1 MLHKVLPIQPS
12 IMPRTATV
20 IRVMIASPG
29 DVASERQ
36 IAKQVI
42 HDWNDIHS
50 LDRGTVLL
58 PISWETHA
66 SPAMGDRAQAI
77 INKQILGDADILIA
91 IFWARIG
98 TPTGVA
104 ASGTVEEITEHI
116 AAGKP
121 TMLYFSTA
129 PVRQDSVDDDQFKSL
144 RLFKETVRNQNNGL
158 YEEYESLS
166 EFKEKL
172 TRQLAQTIIREF
184 PSQPPKSSSPNDG
197 SNRLPD
203 PAPAPIQLI
212 SPEAT
217 QLLKESSQDPNG
229 VILKVTTYD
238 GTSIQTNGQ
247 NLVEPENPRSVAKWK
262 SALDELIRNGFVEQ
276 RDRKGEVFSITG
288 KGFKIADFAV

>member
-1 MLHKVLPIQPS
+1 M
-12 IMPRTATV
+12 
-20 IRVMIASPG
+20 
-29 DVASERQ
+29 
-36 IAKQVI
+36 
-42 HDWNDIHS
+42 
-50 LDRGTVLL
+50 
-58 PISWETHA
+58 
-66 SPAMGDRAQAI
+66 
-77 INKQILGDADILIA
+77 
-91 IFWARIG
+91 
-98 TPTGVA
+98 
-104 ASGTVEEITEHI
+104 
-116 AAGKP
+116 
-121 TMLYFSTA
+121 A

-172 TRQLAQTIIREF
+172 TRQLAQTIIREY
-184 PSQPPKSSSPNDG
+184 PSQPPKNSSPDDG

-203 PAPAPIQLI
+203 PAPTPIQLI

-247 NLVEPENPRSVAKWK
+247 NLVEPQNPRSVAKWK

-288 KGFKIADFAV
+288 EGFKIADFAV

>member
-1 MLHKVLPIQPS
+1 VHASQNCSPS
-12 IMPRTATV
+12 YPQIMPRTATV

-66 SPAMGDRAQAI
+66 SPAIRDRAQAI

-129 PVRQDSVDDDQFKSL
+129 PVRQDSVDDDQFRSL
-144 RLFKETVRNQNNGL
+144 KTFKKVVRDQNNGM

-172 TRQLAQTIIREF
+172 TRQLAQTIIRKY
-184 PSQPPKSSSPNDG
+184 PSQPSKNSSSDDG
-197 SNRLPD
+197 SIRLPE
-203 PAPAPIQLI
+203 P
-212 SPEAT
+212 
-217 QLLKESSQDPNG
+217 
-229 VILKVTTYD
+229 TTCWNY
-238 GTSIQTNGQ
+238 T
-247 NLVEPENPRSVAKWK
+247 VRH
-262 SALDELIRNGFVEQ
+262 R
-276 RDRKGEVFSITG
+276 R
-288 KGFKIADFAV
+288 

>member
-1 MLHKVLPIQPS
+1 
-12 IMPRTATV
+12 
-20 IRVMIASPG
+20 
-29 DVASERQ
+29 
-36 IAKQVI
+36 
-42 HDWNDIHS
+42 
-50 LDRGTVLL
+50 
-58 PISWETHA
+58 
-66 SPAMGDRAQAI
+66 MGDRAQAI

-172 TRQLAQTIIREF
+172 TRQLAQTIIREY
-184 PSQPPKSSSPNDG
+184 PSQPPKNSSPDDG

-203 PAPAPIQLI
+203 PAPTPIQLI

-247 NLVEPENPRSVAKWK
+247 NLVEPQNPRSVAKWK

-288 KGFKIADFAV
+288 EGFKIADFAV

>member
-1 MLHKVLPIQPS
+1 
-12 IMPRTATV
+12 MPKTASV

-50 LDRGTVLL
+50 LDRETVLL

-98 TPTGVA
+98 SPTGVA

-116 AAGKP
+116 AAGRP

-129 PVRQDSVDDDQFKSL
+129 PVRQDSVDDDQFRSL
-144 RLFKETVRNQNNGL
+144 QLFKKTVRDQNNGL
-158 YEEYESLS
+158 YVEYESLS

-172 TRQLAQTIIREF
+172 TRQLAQTIIREYPLMPRF
-184 PSQPPKSSSPNDG
+184 NFGGDG
-197 SNRLPD
+197 SNRLPE
-203 PAPAPIQLI
+203 PSSIPVQLI

-217 QLLKESSQDPNG
+217 QLLKESSLDPNG
-229 VILKVTTYD
+229 VILKVTTFD

-247 NLVEPENPRSVAKWK
+247 DLVEQQNPRSLAKWK
-262 SALDELIRNGFVEQ
+262 SALDELIRCGFVEQ
-276 RDRKGEVFSITG
+276 RDRNGEVFSITG
-288 KGFKIADFAV
+288 EGFKNADFAV

>member
-1 MLHKVLPIQPS
+1 MLHNVLPIQPS

-58 PISWETHA
+58 PISWDTHA

-77 INKQILGDADILIA
+77 INKQILSDADILIA

-98 TPTGVA
+98 THTGVA
-104 ASGTVEEITEHI
+104 ACGMVEEITEHI

-172 TRQLAQTIIREF
+172 TRQLAQTIIRGY

-203 PAPAPIQLI
+203 PPSASKVDA
-212 SPEAT
+212 SPSRPF
-217 QLLKESSQDPNG
+217 SSPGGLMERFNAS
-229 VILKVTTYD
+229 L
-238 GTSIQTNGQ
+238 
-247 NLVEPENPRSVAKWK
+247 
-262 SALDELIRNGFVEQ
+262 Q
-276 RDRKGEVFSITG
+276 RDRKS
-288 KGFKIADFAV
+288 